1 MKGSESMN
9 ELVTL
14 MRNDAVVSSLQIA
27 EHFGKQHKVVL
38 RAIENAISTGHNF
51 GLSESPFRK
60 SHYKD
65 ESGKKNPMYYL
76 TRDGFSF
83 VVMGFTGKKAA
94 EWKWKYIAAF
104 NAMEKVIR
112 ERLTLEWQHTRAA
125 GKLTRKAETDVI
137 KLLAE
142 YAKGQGSK
150 NAQKL
155 YMVYSRLANKAVGV
169 TSRETASIRELNRL
183 EEVEEMILKVIRRDM
198 AQDVHYKEIYQN
210 CKRQLEAW
218 QEILMVA

>member
-1 MKGSESMN
+1 MN

-27 EHFGKQHKVVL
+27 EHFGKRHAHL
-38 RAIENAISTGHNF
+38 MRNIENAILTEPKI
-51 GLSESPFRK
+51 GLSDSPFRK
-60 SHYKD
+60 SYYKD

-83 VVMGFTGKKAA
+83 LVMGFTGKKAA

-104 NAMEKVIR
+104 NSMEKIIR
-112 ERLTLEWQHTRAA
+112 ERLTLEWKQTRAA
-125 GKLTRKAETDVI
+125 GKLTRRSETDVI
-137 KLLAE
+137 QLLAE
-142 YAKGQGSK
+142 YAKQQGSK
-150 NAQKL
+150 NSQML

-183 EEVEEMILKVIRRDM
+183 EEVEEMILKIIRRDM
-198 AQDVHYKEIYQN
+198 AKGLHYKEIYQN

-218 QEILMVA
+218 QEILMIAQ

>member
-1 MKGSESMN
+1 MN

-14 MRNDAVVSSLQIA
+14 MRNEATTTSLLIA
-27 EHFGKQHKVVL
+27 DGFGKRHDKVL
-38 RAIENAISTGHNF
+38 RAIENVISN
-51 GLSESPFRK
+51 LPK
-60 SHYKD
+60 SGDVKSMFWKTTYQDVKG
-65 ESGKKNPMYYL
+65 ERRPMYKMN
-76 TRDGFSF
+76 RDGFSL
-83 VVMGFTGKKAA
+83 VVMGFTGEKAMT
-94 EWKWKYIAAF
+94 WKLKFLERF
-104 NAMEKVIR
+104 NAMEKIIR
-112 ERLTLEWQHTRAA
+112 ERLTLEWQYTRAA
-125 GKLTRKAETDVI
+125 GKLTRRAETDVI

-142 YAKGQGSK
+142 YAKQQGSK
-150 NAQKL
+150 NADML

>member
-1 MKGSESMN
+1 MN
-9 ELVTL
+9 DLVTL
-14 MRNDAVVSSLQIA
+14 IKNDAVVSSLQIA
-27 EHFGKQHKVVL
+27 EHFGKRHDRVL
-38 RAIENAISTGHNF
+38 RAIENAKMTDPKIGVSDC
-51 GLSESPFRK
+51 PFRK

-94 EWKWKYIAAF
+94 EWKWKYISAF

-125 GKLTRKAETDVI
+125 GKLTRRAETDVI

-142 YAKGQGSK
+142 YAKQQGSK
-150 NAQKL
+150 NADML
-155 YMVYSRLANKAVGV
+155 YIVYSRLANKAVGV
-169 TSRETASIRELNRL
+169 KSRETASIRELNRL
-183 EEVEEMILKVIRRDM
+183 EEVEEMILKIIRRDM
-198 AQDVHYKEIYQN
+198 QNGLYYKEIYQN

-218 QEILMVA
+218 QEVLMIA